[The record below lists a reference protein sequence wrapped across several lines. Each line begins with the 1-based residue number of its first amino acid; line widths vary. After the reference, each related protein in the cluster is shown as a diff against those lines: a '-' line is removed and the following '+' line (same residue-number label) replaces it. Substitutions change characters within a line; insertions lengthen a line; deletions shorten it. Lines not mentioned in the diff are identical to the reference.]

1 MPRTTRTSVVERMA
15 ARWDSISNALTGLG
29 GGYDKGGAAKPDL
42 FRSSL
47 TSEEMLS
54 LYRFNG
60 YARRVID
67 IVPDDCTRRGW
78 NVTGEGL
85 EGWPMQDE
93 DRRLDTWGKL
103 ADAHRWGRL
112 YGGSTVLMVVDEGA
126 SSPPLSEPL
135 DLSKVRRLLNL
146 VVLDANECCPRTY
159 EGDVTSEGFRSPRL
173 WSVYP
178 YARTTVQALQSG
190 QAIHASR
197 MLYFGGSKLPPSSTW
212 TWSMPDAPIL
222 DAIWDQ
228 IRNKTSVDQAGAV
241 VAQDF
246 RVNVLKVRGMEA
258 KNASE
263 EASAFQA
270 RMRAM
275 ARSLSL
281 LNMVLLDESESFET
295 RASSIAGFRELD
307 EQAWQA
313 LATVSG
319 MPMQLLRGDAPGGL
333 NTDGESHR
341 RLWASVILAV
351 QNAFYY
357 RQLVKLYTV
366 VFAAKDGPFKGHA
379 PEKWDIEFLDLD
391 TPTDKQTADLRKTV
405 AETDVAYI
413 TAGVL
418 DPERVASG
426 RFGSGGF
433 TLDLPPLTDAE
444 IAENER
450 EAAARE
456 KAVAAAEQA
465 IAAEAQRRVAAG
477 LGSPAEPRTGPDAE
491 APRSDATR
499 TDPYPNEHAARMRD
513 PADFV
518 EGSMRS
524 KDLAGGV
531 RLILGKLEKGGPMV
545 VQAYRFPVSEFTE
558 AEAKVWLK
566 EHDEEPI
573 LFEPAKEARG
583 DATSN
588 ALATVTAPHTVSF
601 VAVDWNHDAAM
612 ERVKAWATGP
622 DGAVDWTRARAAFG
636 WYDSGR
642 SETWEGYH
650 LLHHDV
656 TTAGDLVCNSEGVKD
671 ALLEITGALT
681 GTALAPASLRNRVES
696 HLLRHL
702 REAQEQNLEPRET

>member
-1 MPRTTRTSVVERMA
+1 
-15 ARWDSISNALTGLG
+15 
-29 GGYDKGGAAKPDL
+29 
-42 FRSSL
+42 
-47 TSEEMLS
+47 
-54 LYRFNG
+54 
-60 YARRVID
+60 
-67 IVPDDCTRRGW
+67 
-78 NVTGEGL
+78 
-85 EGWPMQDE
+85 
-93 DRRLDTWGKL
+93 
-103 ADAHRWGRL
+103 
-112 YGGSTVLMVVDEGA
+112 
-126 SSPPLSEPL
+126 
-135 DLSKVRRLLNL
+135 
-146 VVLDANECCPRTY
+146 
-159 EGDVTSEGFRSPRL
+159 
-173 WSVYP
+173 
-178 YARTTVQALQSG
+178 
-190 QAIHASR
+190 
-197 MLYFGGSKLPPSSTW
+197 
-212 TWSMPDAPIL
+212 
-222 DAIWDQ
+222 
-228 IRNKTSVDQAGAV
+228 
-241 VAQDF
+241 
-246 RVNVLKVRGMEA
+246 
-258 KNASE
+258 
-263 EASAFQA
+263 
-270 RMRAM
+270 
-275 ARSLSL
+275 
-281 LNMVLLDESESFET
+281 
-295 RASSIAGFRELD
+295 
-307 EQAWQA
+307 
-313 LATVSG
+313 
-319 MPMQLLRGDAPGGL
+319 
-333 NTDGESHR
+333 
-341 RLWASVILAV
+341 
-351 QNAFYY
+351 
-357 RQLVKLYTV
+357 
-366 VFAAKDGPFKGHA
+366 
-379 PEKWDIEFLDLD
+379 
-391 TPTDKQTADLRKTV
+391 
-405 AETDVAYI
+405 
-413 TAGVL
+413 
-418 DPERVASG
+418 
-426 RFGSGGF
+426 
-433 TLDLPPLTDAE
+433 LDLPPLTDAE